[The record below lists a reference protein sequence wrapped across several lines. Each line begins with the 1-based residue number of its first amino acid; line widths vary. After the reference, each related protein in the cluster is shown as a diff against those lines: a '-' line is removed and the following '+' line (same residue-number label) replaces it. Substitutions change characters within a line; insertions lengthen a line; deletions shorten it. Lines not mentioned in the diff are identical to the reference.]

1 MSKDRKMY
9 WLRVDVLLFLVARAH
24 RLEKALK
31 LLKLEPFMKFFCMFQ
46 QKSHEPVKKPAT
58 ARCVIKIAYVKPVF
72 TNIIVQIIKHNDYF
86 SV

>member
-1 MSKDRKMY
+1 MLKDRKMY

-46 QKSHEPVKKPAT
+46 RKSNEPIKKPAT
-58 ARCVIKIAYVKPVF
+58 ARCVVEIAYRKPVF
-72 TNIIVQIIKHNDYF
+72 TIIIVQIIKQNDYF

>member
-1 MSKDRKMY
+1 MLKDRKMY
-9 WLRVDVLLFLVARAH
+9 WLRVDVLLFLVARTH

-58 ARCVIKIAYVKPVF
+58 ARCVVKIA
-72 TNIIVQIIKHNDYF
+72 
-86 SV
+86 